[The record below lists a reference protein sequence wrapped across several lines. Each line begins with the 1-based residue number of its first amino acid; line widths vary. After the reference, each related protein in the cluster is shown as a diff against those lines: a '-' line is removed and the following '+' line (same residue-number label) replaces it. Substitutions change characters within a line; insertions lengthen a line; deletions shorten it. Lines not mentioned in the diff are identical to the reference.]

1 MGHIAHLS
9 IESRNKIRFEKSY
22 TICLDNLQCSRIDNV
37 YKIYSK
43 DILMLNIS
51 YRDNS
56 AVISQIEHCCSKD
69 FRHFFINVYIN
80 TYIKVSAPGKVQ
92 NFQ

>member
-1 MGHIAHLS
+1 
-9 IESRNKIRFEKSY
+9 
-22 TICLDNLQCSRIDNV
+22 
-37 YKIYSK
+37 
-43 DILMLNIS
+43 MLNIS

-69 FRHFFINVYIN
+69 FRQLFINVYIN

>member
-69 FRHFFINVYIN
+69 FRQLFINVYIN